1 MSGSLSAIAP
11 RKPSPPTKPA
21 GVMTPV
27 NDVLPITGTPGSWDD
42 NSSSMAGVLYAQL
55 EYAKTTFELATSPS
69 CSLSFWTTSRTA
81 SRASALPLSA
91 TLALNMTPS

>member
-1 MSGSLSAIAP
+1 
-11 RKPSPPTKPA
+11 
-21 GVMTPV
+21 MTPV

-42 NSSSMAGVLYAQL
+42 NSSSIAGVLYAQL